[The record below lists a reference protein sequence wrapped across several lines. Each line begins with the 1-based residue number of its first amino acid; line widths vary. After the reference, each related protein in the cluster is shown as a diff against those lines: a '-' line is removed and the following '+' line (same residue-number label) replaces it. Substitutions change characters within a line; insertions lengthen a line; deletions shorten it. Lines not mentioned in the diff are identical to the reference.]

1 MGILPFDISR
11 LPEFEKLGH
20 ENTHAV
26 QKRVHRNLFNTGT
39 WNTIG
44 RIKINS

>member
-11 LPEFEKLGH
+11 LPEFEKMGH
-20 ENTHAV
+20 ENTRTV

-39 WNTIG
+39 WNAIG
-44 RIKINS
+44 RIKIYY